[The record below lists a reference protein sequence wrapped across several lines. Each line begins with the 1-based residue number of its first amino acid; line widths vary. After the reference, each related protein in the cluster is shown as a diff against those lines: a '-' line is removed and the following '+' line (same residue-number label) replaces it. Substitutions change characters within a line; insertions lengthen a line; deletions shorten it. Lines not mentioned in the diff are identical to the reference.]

1 MGTQTKPLP
10 AREANRQFVRVK
22 RKFQVTLPTSVRRR
36 AGVRVGD
43 LLEARVDGD
52 KISLTPM
59 SLVESEL
66 RLALA
71 EVKQGRIKG
80 PFKTA
85 EAVVRSLRGANR

>member
-1 MGTQTKPLP
+1 M
-10 AREANRQFVRVK
+10 
-22 RKFQVTLPTSVRRR
+22 
-36 AGVRVGD
+36 RVGD

>member
-1 MGTQTKPLP
+1 MLTGDAT
-10 AREANRQFVRVK
+10 RQLVRVK
-22 RKFQVTLPTSVRRR
+22 RKFQVTLPTSVRRC
-36 AGVRVGD
+36 AGARVGD

-52 KISLTPM
+52 KISLTRM

-66 RLALA
+66 GLALA

-85 EAVVRSLRGANR
+85 KAVIRSLRSANR

>member
-10 AREANRQFVRVK
+10 GREATRQFVRVK

-85 EAVVRSLRGANR
+85 EAVVRSLRGATR